1 MGIVTGSDGNLWFVE
16 IGANKIAK
24 VTTSGVFTEYNVPT
38 AASQPY
44 DITSGPDGNIWFTEQ
59 SGNKIGRIVP

>member
-1 MGIVTGSDGNLWFVE
+1 
-16 IGANKIAK
+16 

-59 SGNKIGRIVP
+59 SGNKIGKIVP